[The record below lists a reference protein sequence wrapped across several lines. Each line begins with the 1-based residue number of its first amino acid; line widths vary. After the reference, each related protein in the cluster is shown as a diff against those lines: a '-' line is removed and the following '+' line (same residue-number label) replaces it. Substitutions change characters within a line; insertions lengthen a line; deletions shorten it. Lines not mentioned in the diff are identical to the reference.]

1 MGWNSIS
8 AFFVSFRNKL
18 GAKARY
24 GRFFFFAGVMA
35 LVGCQ
40 GVSSLTERP
49 LAVVDGHKLYLSDVP
64 GLTNE
69 GLTAEDS
76 AKIIDKYI
84 KVWATEKLVVREAE
98 KNVGA
103 SEEIENLMERYRQSL
118 LVYEYQLQLVNEVTQ
133 DKLSEEEVKNYY
145 EEHEEFFLSDEPLFR
160 GFYVL
165 VSTKSADMDAFRMLC
180 RRPDDGSL
188 DILESLCIKNA
199 AKFEYFKESWLPFS
213 EIQKKVP
220 LTLNVASMMRHR
232 SMYETKDSTLTFMI
246 YIDEFLSEG
255 EAQPFSYA
263 EPRVRAMIS
272 EKRKSATIKKYEGD
286 LYNEALKNGDLKI
299 YRK

>member
-1 MGWNSIS
+1 MMVL
-8 AFFVSFRNKL
+8 A
-18 GAKARY
+18 
-24 GRFFFFAGVMA
+24 
-35 LVGCQ
+35 GCQ
-40 GVSSLTERP
+40 GVSNFTARP
-49 LAVVDGHKLYLSDVP
+49 LAVVDGDKLYLSDVP
-64 GLTNE
+64 GLSNE
-69 GLTAEDS
+69 GLTAKDS
-76 AKIIDKYI
+76 DEIIEKYI

-98 KNVGA
+98 KNVGDN
-103 SEEIENLMERYRQSL
+103 EEIEMLMERYRQSL

-133 DKLSEEEVKNYY
+133 DKLSEAEVKTYY
-145 EEHEEFFLSDEPLFR
+145 EEHEEFFSSDEPLFR

-180 RRPDDGSL
+180 RRPDDSSL

-220 LTLNVASMMRHR
+220 LTLNVASMMRQR
-232 SMYETKDSTLTFMI
+232 SMYETKDSTLAFMI
-246 YIDEFLSEG
+246 YVDEFLSEG

-299 YRK
+299 YR